1 MHFLFYREEGGVIY
15 FFSCLL
21 PFLIQRI
28 LPEVSEA
35 VFCVFPKC
43 VSVDETNRSSKILSE
58 VKGIRRKLG

>member
-1 MHFLFYREEGGVIY
+1 MHFLFYREEGGVTYI
-15 FFSCLL
+15 FSCLL

-35 VFCVFPKC
+35 VFFVFPKC